1 MNKKRSSGLPW
12 LSILPNSREKVL
24 LLLILHRFENRLYLV
39 FQLRTRPP
47 LARCSS
53 LALAMAL

>member
-1 MNKKRSSGLPW
+1 
-12 LSILPNSREKVL
+12 LPNSREKVL